1 MYIGFRVHMI
11 GMAKYGLI
19 IRPKIRETKLNFSLL
34 TRAILGTKFV
44 RHAGCEPHSLHVET
58 LLLKS
63 HVFKVC

>member
-19 IRPKIRETKLNFSLL
+19 IRSKIRETKLKFILF

-44 RHAGCEPHSLHVET
+44 WHAGRQPHSLHVET

-63 HVFKVC
+63 HVF